1 MRIAGVYRNGEFAG
15 TLTEESRSSYIFEY
29 DDNYYSDSSKPSI
42 SLTLP
47 KTNRIYK
54 STSLFPFFYNMTSE
68 GANRKLQS
76 VRLKIDENDNFGF
89 LLAVAQYDTIG
100 AITIKPMEKNKWAY

>member
-1 MRIAGVYRNGEFAG
+1 MRITGVYRNEEFAG
-15 TLTEESRSSYIFEY
+15 TLTEENRNSYIFEY
-29 DDNYYSDSSKPSI
+29 DENYYSDSSKPAV

-54 STSLFPFFYNMTSE
+54 STYLFPFFYNMISE
-68 GANRKLQS
+68 GANKKLQCI
-76 VRLKIDENDNFGF
+76 RLKIDENDNFGL

-100 AITIKPMEKNKWAY
+100 AITIKPIEKNK

>member
-1 MRIAGVYRNGEFAG
+1 MRKAGVYRNGEFAG
-15 TLTEESRSSYIFEY
+15 TLTEENRNSYIFEY
-29 DDNYYSDSSKPSI
+29 DEIYYSDSSKPSV

-54 STSLFPFFYNMTSE
+54 STFLFPFFYNMVSE
-68 GANRKLQS
+68 GVNKKLQS
-76 VRLKIDENDNFGF
+76 MRLKIDENDNFGL

-100 AITIKPMEKNKWAY
+100 AITIKPLEKNT